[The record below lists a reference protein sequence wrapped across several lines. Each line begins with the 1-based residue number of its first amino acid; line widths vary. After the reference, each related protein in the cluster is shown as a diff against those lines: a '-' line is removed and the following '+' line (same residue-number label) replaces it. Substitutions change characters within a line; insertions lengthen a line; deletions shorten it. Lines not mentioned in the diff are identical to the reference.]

1 MSILFDNPPP
11 AIGCGDPGDPID
23 FACLFDGA
31 SYLDHTFDTGVQE
44 RYVLCGWFKPSK
56 PDVTQTIISQR
67 HEGVAAAHT
76 WFGLEGGDTFRLFKR
91 AFDGTTVNVDLSWV
105 GARHD
110 MAAPFHWH
118 LAVDPSQPAADRFT
132 LTVGLD
138 VLEKQAGAIY
148 SSDAQAELH
157 FFIDDSPLRIGAR
170 HTSGASDYAQ
180 GYLSELH
187 GVWMALPSA
196 DEFVYRNYHGAV
208 VNKDYSGEHGEFG
221 FHLDFADPLDIGK
234 DVSGNG
240 NHFTAIGLTVD
251 NQVTDTPT
259 NNFAVGNPLDAPAP
273 SGRILSEG
281 NTAWQPAHNP
291 GEGHIASTMLIP
303 AGKYYWEVLVETGAP
318 FSPST
323 IVPAIGFAHRSVAV
337 NEADGAANGL
347 FHYHSNGNLVAN
359 PWGTD
364 SGYPSWTVDDV
375 ISVAI
380 DRENGDCWFAKN
392 GVWISGDPVAGTDP
406 AFTIPADWLDGLRA
420 SLQDSAANGAIK
432 AKVNFGQFAF
442 DYPVPD
448 GFRTLSTSAMP
459 CPAILN
465 PDGYFTVRKVGD
477 TTPLPWSP
485 LVHKT
490 LAVTKDRDGS
500 TSWRGNDTV
509 RGDGKAWACD
519 VGGAEINEGA
529 NGVSWTTAGPVYG
542 SAAQYQGNRITW
554 FWRASPKAGFDIVEI
569 NHVNGTPS
577 TVAHKA
583 GGLIEYAW
591 VVPLDG
597 GDVREFHHRLAPG
610 EFLRMNDYDYPLGV
624 DAGWFSSTGNSV
636 TLGASM
642 TSGRY
647 IAYLWRA
654 VPQFSAFELYGG
666 TGNADGEFLP
676 LDFEARLHLFRRKNA
691 AASCTA
697 ICADIETSNP
707 AKRYTR
713 LTLPNPE
720 STEAGLELD
729 IYSNGTKPRG
739 LAAAMNYNGHTYL
752 TADWARTPG
761 KFARAR

>member
-23 FACLFDGA
+23 FSCLFEGGGLRRIA
-31 SYLDHTFDTGVQE
+31 SSGGD
-44 RYVLCGWFKPSK
+44 
-56 PDVTQTIISQR
+56 QTR
-67 HEGVAAAHT
+67 VAASMWVKRTKADTAQFIWGWRASNATGSGYGWLQYKSNNKLSFVYNDNTHSLVVEYSGAHRD
-76 WFGLEGGDTFRLFKR
+76 FAGHSDIYFELDT
-91 AFDGTTVNVDLSWV
+91 NVS
-105 GARHD
+105 GI
-110 MAAPFHWH
+110 
-118 LAVDPSQPAADRFT
+118 PA
-132 LTVGLD
+132 LTVDGKALTPTITSGTAFPTGYQT
-138 VLEKQAGAIY
+138 VFNTNGY
-148 SSDAQAELH
+148 YC
-157 FFIDDSPLRIGAR
+157 RIGYEAV
-170 HTSGASDYAQ
+170 TGYATQ
-180 GYLSELH
+180 GYVSKFEQTD
-187 GVWMALPSA
+187 GILPGA
-196 DEFVYRNYHGAV
+196 EAFAYRTAYGHWVPKKYNGLYG
-208 VNKDYSGEHGEFG
+208 NNG
-221 FHLDFADPLDIGK
+221 FHLDFADPLDLGK
-234 DVSGNG
+234 DVSGNS
-240 NHFTAIGLTVD
+240 NHFTASGLTVD
-251 NQVTDTPT
+251 NQVTDTPSKNCTTLNPLYADSAKITPT
-259 NNFAVGNPLDAPAP
+259 NGNLTAIGNASSPAANNVAGTHIIRHKAFFAMQPVALGNGSFYIGLQSADGLTYCYRQDGATVLAGAVSAYGAAFAVGDWVGCGYDPVT
-273 SGRILSEG
+273 G
-281 NTAWQPAHNP
+281 NI
-291 GEGHIASTMLIP
+291 EFF
-303 AGKYYWEVLVETGAP
+303 KLV
-318 FSPST
+318 S
-323 IVPAIGFAHRSVAV
+323 
-337 NEADGAANGL
+337 
-347 FHYHSNGNLVAN
+347 
-359 PWGTD
+359 
-364 SGYPSWTVDDV
+364 
-375 ISVAI
+375 
-380 DRENGDCWFAKN
+380 
-392 GVWISGDPVAGTDP
+392 GVWVSQGILP
-406 AFTIPADWLDGLRA
+406 AAI
-420 SLQDSAANGAIK
+420 SAADVLPWVYASHQTRVD
-432 AKVNFGQFAF
+432 VNFGQRAWPAELPEG
-442 DYPVPD
+442 YSAH
-448 GFRTLSTSAMP
+448 STPSMP

-465 PDGYFTVRKVGD
+465 PDDYFTVRKVGD
-477 TTPLPWSP
+477 TTPLPWNP

-500 TSWRGNDTV
+500 TSWRVNDTV

-529 NGVSWTTAGPVYG
+529 NGASWTTAGPVYG

-577 TVAHKA
+577 TIAHKA

>member
-23 FACLFDGA
+23 FSVLLDGA
-31 SYLDHTFDTGVQE
+31 SYLDHTFDTGVQGQ
-44 RYVLCGWFKPSK
+44 YVLCGWFKPSK

-208 VNKDYSGEHGEFG
+208 VNKDYSGDHGEFG
-221 FHLDFADPLDIGK
+221 FHLDFADPLDLGK

-240 NHFTAIGLTVD
+240 NHFTSTGLTVD
-251 NQVTDTPT
+251 NQVTDTPSKNCTTLNPLYADSAKITPT
-259 NNFAVGNPLDAPAP
+259 NGNLTAIGNASNPAANNVAGTHIIRHKAFFAMQPVALGNGSFYIGLQSADGLTYCYRQDGATVLAGAVSAYGAAFAVGDWVGCGYDPVT
-273 SGRILSEG
+273 G
-281 NTAWQPAHNP
+281 NI
-291 GEGHIASTMLIP
+291 EFFKL
-303 AGKYYWEVLVETGAP
+303 
-318 FSPST
+318 
-323 IVPAIGFAHRSVAV
+323 
-337 NEADGAANGL
+337 
-347 FHYHSNGNLVAN
+347 
-359 PWGTD
+359 
-364 SGYPSWTVDDV
+364 
-375 ISVAI
+375 
-380 DRENGDCWFAKN
+380 
-392 GVWISGDPVAGTDP
+392 ISGAWVSQGILP
-406 AFTIPADWLDGLRA
+406 AAI
-420 SLQDSAANGAIK
+420 SAADVLPWVYASHQTRVD
-432 AKVNFGQFAF
+432 VNFGQRAWPAELPEG
-442 DYPVPD
+442 YSAH
-448 GFRTLSTSAMP
+448 STPSMP

-465 PDGYFTVRKVGD
+465 PDDYFTVRRVGD
-477 TTPLPWSP
+477 TPPLPWNP

-500 TSWRGNDTV
+500 TSWRVNDTV

-529 NGVSWTTAGPVYG
+529 NGASWTTAGPVYG

-577 TVAHKA
+577 TIAHKA

>member
-23 FACLFDGA
+23 YSCLFDGNA
-31 SYLDHTFDTGVQE
+31 DLSRTLTQNGTSLKSGTWCEWVKRSGSGAMALFDT
-44 RYVLCGWFKPSK
+44 VLFSPNR
-56 PDVTQTIISQR
+56 D
-67 HEGVAAAHT
+67 
-76 WFGLEGGDTFRLFKR
+76 FGLAFTANDALDFYYIVTNYVFRY
-91 AFDGTTVNVDLSWV
+91 TTTRRFRGS
-105 GARHD
+105 
-110 MAAPFHWH
+110 
-118 LAVDPSQPAADRFT
+118 AD
-132 LTVGLD
+132 
-138 VLEKQAGAIY
+138 
-148 SSDAQAELH
+148 H
-157 FFIDDSPLRIGAR
+157 FFLLIGWNFDEEDGAYRVTIEINGDMVASFATTLGPSEGLTTIFNTNSTTLRIGR
-170 HTSGASDYAQ
+170 YGGGASGYFKGKRSNIIFIDGPKLTSSDFGYVNSHNVFVHRRFSGIGQ
-180 GYLSELH
+180 GETAY
-187 GVWMALPSA
+187 GK
-196 DEFVYRNYHGAV
+196 N
-208 VNKDYSGEHGEFG
+208 G
-221 FHLDFADPLDIGK
+221 FHLDFADPFDLGK
-234 DVSGNG
+234 DISGNG
-240 NHFTAIGLTVD
+240 NHFTVTGLTVD
-251 NQVTDTPT
+251 HQTTDTPT
-259 NNFAVGNPLDAPAP
+259 NNVSNFNPLVRSSGP
-273 SGRILSEG
+273 SRAL
-281 NTAWQPAHNP
+281 
-291 GEGHIASTMLIP
+291 
-303 AGKYYWEVLVETGAP
+303 
-318 FSPST
+318 
-323 IVPAIGFAHRSVAV
+323 
-337 NEADGAANGL
+337 
-347 FHYHSNGNLVAN
+347 SNGNREVQLTGSGSSAFLDQIALVGRKTVWRAKMTAYSAGA
-359 PWGTD
+359 GTNAYIGLRLAEALD
-364 SGYPSWTVDDV
+364 GSNLLTSGSLMCFQTGGTILPDGTSGTGGATWAVDDILDLVWNPETATLEIYVNDALEWSATYPAWIGKSV
-375 ISVAI
+375 IMGVAV
-380 DRENGDCWFAKN
+380 F
-392 GVWISGDPVAGTDP
+392 VSGGGASNVQWVIEDGAGHD
-406 AFTIPADWLDGLRA
+406 AFPQRA
-420 SLQDSAANGAIK
+420 
-432 AKVNFGQFAF
+432 
-442 DYPVPD
+442 
-448 GFRTLSTSAMP
+448 TSML

-465 PDGYFTVRKVGD
+465 PDDYFTVRKVGD

-529 NGVSWTTAGPVYG
+529 NGVSWTTAGPLYG

-554 FWRASPKAGFDIVEI
+554 FWRVSPKAGFDIVEI

-752 TADWARTPG
+752 TADWALTPG